1 MRSRRT
7 RFVPVLAT
15 TALCLAALQAAT
27 HAARPAV
34 PDWAKKAGFDT
45 TQLAALERGEIVTK
59 VLKTEMVAANDTAEV
74 AVAGIV
80 KVNATRQAFLDMAKD
95 VNSFRNEGKRK
106 IGVIHNP
113 PQQADFGPIEI
124 PASDLPDLKACKPGK
139 CALKLAG
146 PGLAE
151 LQSKVDWKSPNAGQQ
166 VNAFASQR
174 LFAAMS
180 GYATQGTAA
189 FKGLEDKSTAVSIDE
204 QFKSL
209 LGNASGLI
217 AVYPDL
223 TAYLRDY
230 PNAKL
235 AGGNDVFY
243 WALAEFGLKPTV
255 TLTHIVAYAPAGSED
270 AVIASKQLYASHYF
284 NGGLALTTFAK
295 DANDSYV
302 VQVDRVR
309 ADSLGGA
316 FGGVKRGKMAGA
328 MEGAVRKFLEKTK
341 TILSKPKA

>member
-1 MRSRRT
+1 MRRTGT
-7 RFVPVLAT
+7 RFVPVAAAA
-15 TALCLAALQAAT
+15 ALWLAAMQPAV
-27 HAARPAV
+27 HAARPTV
-34 PDWAKKAGFDT
+34 PEFAKRVGFDAS
-45 TQLAALERGEIVTK
+45 QLAALERGEVVTK
-59 VLKTEMVAANDTAEV
+59 LLKSEMVAANDTAEV
-74 AVAGIV
+74 AIVGMV
-80 KVNATRQAFLDMAKD
+80 KVNATRQAFLDLAKD
-95 VNSFRNEGKRK
+95 VNSFRNDGKRK
-106 IGVIHNP
+106 IGLIHNP
-113 PQQADFGPIEI
+113 PQQADFTAVEI
-124 PASDLPDLKACKPGK
+124 PASDLSDLKACKPGK

-146 PGLAE
+146 PGLVE
-151 LQSKVDWKSPNAGQQ
+151 LQQKVDWKSPNAGQQ
-166 VNAFASQR
+166 VNAFAGQR

-180 GYATQGTAA
+180 GYTTQGTPA

-204 QFKSL
+204 QFKAL

-217 AVYPDL
+217 AAYPDL

-243 WALAEFGLKPTV
+243 WALADFGVKPTV
-255 TLTHIVAYAPAGSED
+255 TMTHVVAYAPQGSED
-270 AVIASKQLYASHYF
+270 AVIAAKQLYASHYF

-295 DANDSYV
+295 DPTGSYL

-316 FGGVKRGKMAGA
+316 FGGVKRGKMGGA
-328 MEGAVRKFLEKTK
+328 MEGAVRKVLEKTK